1 MGVCTGAGAA
11 VTGTYAGEGGTCDD
25 DTEVCRGP
33 RTLQRVREPFPL
45 TGSPGRTQ
53 SHMKQ
58 HQKNT
63 LKKEKKINLSAAMH
77 THAVVC
83 ELMSVWEVI

>member
-1 MGVCTGAGAA
+1 M
-11 VTGTYAGEGGTCDD
+11 TGTYAGEGGTCDD
-25 DTEVCRGP
+25 DSEVCRGP
-33 RTLQRVREPFPL
+33 RTLQRVREPLPL

-58 HQKNT
+58 RQKKYI
-63 LKKEKKINLSAAMH
+63 KKRKEENLSAATH